1 MPSLGNVC
9 SNDDSQAWH
18 ARAAAA
24 LNTLP
29 TSPPV
34 AKRISSFS
42 NNCSRAL
49 KVTVDATAAPDLI
62 VYRPS
67 QSAGNLEEEESF
79 TLNATVKNQGTAGS
93 VSSQE
98 MPSPT

>member
-24 LNTLP
+24 LNT
-29 TSPPV
+29 
-34 AKRISSFS
+34 F
-42 NNCSRAL
+42 
-49 KVTVDATAAPDLI
+49 PDLI

-67 QSAGNLEEEESF
+67 QSAGNLVEEESF
-79 TLNATVKNQGTAGS
+79 TLNATVKNQGTAASGS
-93 VSSQE
+93 TTLRYYHAQVL
-98 MPSPT
+98 PLHRRHDHHL

>member
-1 MPSLGNVC
+1 M
-9 SNDDSQAWH
+9 
-18 ARAAAA
+18 
-24 LNTLP
+24 
-29 TSPPV
+29 

-67 QSAGNLEEEESF
+67 QSAGNLVEEESF